1 MATTATNSN
10 LMPVASA
17 SNTSNGQNN
26 FLFEYSPPTSA
37 NSSLKTTFKNRYL
50 NNVNNSNNNNSNHQ
64 NSLNNNMTNGS
75 FNLTNNNS
83 GTSYLNSLMMDSGV
97 DSAHSANTTQLANI
111 TLSPSSA
118 SNQLP
123 PYNGVKELLNGL
135 NNHIASSSSSNGTY
149 SPAVLSSAQYMANIE
164 NKCLRCG
171 NQVYALERIG
181 PIKGNIY
188 HKTCFKCLI
197 CDRQLDLKT
206 YYTNQ
211 IDLNDRQI
219 YCQSHAPKS
228 GKGVFGADN
237 IYIHSVLNAPKL
249 DVMQKVDNKPK
260 ANIDGSARHIM
271 HAVHAQHLIQMG
283 SRKDA
288 AAVMHHF
295 PAFPQMNPVII
306 IAVVSF
312 SYINPFYLIY
322 LSIFMISCCVY
333 Y

>member
-1 MATTATNSN
+1 MATTATATNGSSN
-10 LMPVASA
+10 VMPVASS

-50 NNVNNSNNNNSNHQ
+50 NNVNNSNNQSHQ
-64 NSLNNNMTNGS
+64 NSSSLNNMANGS
-75 FNLTNNNS
+75 FNSTNGNI
-83 GTSYLNSLMMDSGV
+83 GTNYLNSLMMDSGV

-111 TLSPSSA
+111 TLSPHQSHQQPA
-118 SNQLP
+118 
-123 PYNGVKELLNGL
+123 YNGVKELLNGL
-135 NNHIASSSSSNGTY
+135 NNHIASSSSTNGTY

-283 SRKDA
+283 NRKDT

-306 IAVVSF
+306 YF
-312 SYINPFYLIY
+312 SHYIVFL
-322 LSIFMISCCVY
+322 F
-333 Y
+333 